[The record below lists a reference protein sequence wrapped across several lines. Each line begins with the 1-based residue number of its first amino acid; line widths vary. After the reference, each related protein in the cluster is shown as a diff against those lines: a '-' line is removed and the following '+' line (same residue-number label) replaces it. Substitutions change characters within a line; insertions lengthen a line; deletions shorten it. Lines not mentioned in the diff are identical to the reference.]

1 MRCRL
6 RGKYWTLHRGNPG
19 PGNDGLCDPANKTI
33 TVRSTL
39 RGEVE
44 LDTLIHEMLHAC
56 HWDLDESAIEETAT
70 DIARALHRIGYRLD
84 R

>member
-1 MRCRL
+1 MRMRL
-6 RGKYWTLHRGNPG
+6 RGRYWTLHRGNPG
-19 PGNDGLCDPANKTI
+19 LGNDGLCDPATKTI

-39 RGEVE
+39 RGELE

-70 DIARALHRIGYRLD
+70 DIARALWRIGYRLE